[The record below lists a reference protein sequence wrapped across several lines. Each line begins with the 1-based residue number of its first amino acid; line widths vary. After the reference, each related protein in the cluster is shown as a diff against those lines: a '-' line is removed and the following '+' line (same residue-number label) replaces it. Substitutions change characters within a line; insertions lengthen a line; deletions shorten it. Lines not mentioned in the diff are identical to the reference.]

1 MAPYVAQL
9 KANGEPVDFHTY
21 PTDHNG
27 TMAASLPDSIPF
39 VRALLH

>member
-1 MAPYVAQL
+1 
-9 KANGEPVDFHTY
+9 VDFHTY

-39 VRALLH
+39 VRAQLH